1 MNELK
6 KRLEIESNSGELSAV
21 QLMNLYDSTINELRL
36 CANVD
41 PDGTADIEAAD
52 KREEDLLEFESDL
65 LDQAARIR
73 LRTRDDIL
81 TLMDIWA
88 KVSGIGEGDQ
98 PSPSDRIVMNI
109 FRRLNNP
116 QVMTKSDPSE

>member
-41 PDGTADIEAAD
+41 PDEAADIEAAD

-81 TLMDIWA
+81 TLMDVWA

-116 QVMTKSDPSE
+116 QAMAKSDPSE